1 MTMPKHDSV
10 YRFKNVAS
18 TSGRCL
24 SVSGTG
30 VANGRN
36 VILKTRNTSDNAQK
50 WRVMYAGVYGNKKLY
65 WINAELGGRTEPYA
79 LDRFMGSPKD
89 NADIYKSNDIT
100 ASAADQ
106 LIYFTEDSN
115 GYVSIRLYANGYA
128 LTAASDSNGSSSVS
142 QLTDAGNCY
151 WKSYS
156 SSNNNQKWEV
166 EIVSTGSNPVF
177 NAMATNFPTNAYYNH
192 TYNTSYPNAV
202 GECVWYCKGRFYEE
216 NDIPNVSTGYA
227 KDWLNGNPA
236 SGCSKAI
243 GKNVDLVPNSVAV
256 FCNQGDSG
264 HVVFI
269 ESVDTASKIVTWSD
283 CNGSTAGSTFEY
295 SNGQIEARGVS
306 TLTNATDAIRRT
318 NTIDEFRNKFKGL
331 SGIIYKT

>member
-1 MTMPKHDSV
+1 MPNHDGV

-65 WINAELGGRTEPYA
+65 WINAELGGRSKPYA
-79 LDRFMGSPKD
+79 LDRFMGTPKN
-89 NADIYKSNDIT
+89 NADIYRSVDS
-100 ASAADQ
+100 SAADQ
-106 LIYFTEDSN
+106 LVYFVEDSN
-115 GYVSIRLYANGYA
+115 GYVTIRLYANGYA
-128 LTAASDSNGSSSVS
+128 LTAASDANGSSSVS
-142 QLTDAGNCY
+142 QLNDDGNCY
-151 WKSYS
+151 WTTST
-156 SSNNNQKWEV
+156 SSNTQKWEV

-216 NDIPNVSTGYA
+216 NDIPNVSSGNA
-227 KDWLNGNPA
+227 NQWLNNTLPY
-236 SGCSKAI
+236 GCAKAV
-243 GKNVDLVPNSVAV
+243 GKNVTLVPGSVAV
-256 FCNQGDSG
+256 FNNQGDYG

-269 ESVDTASKIVTWSD
+269 ESIRANGDVVWSD
-283 CNGSTAGSTFEY
+283 CNGTTAGSTFAY
-295 SNGQIEARGVS
+295 SNGQIEVRGSS
-306 TLTNATDAIRRT
+306 TLTNAYDAVRRQHTDS
-318 NTIDEFRNKFKGL
+318 EFRNKFGGL